1 MEPTRKKIYDKFVYG
16 GEVDF
21 WIHKLLSNKNL
32 SQVIYLSI
40 NGWISSLLLI
50 AHIGASS
57 IHKSSWSYSLS
68 QAWSFVRK
76 I

>member
-1 MEPTRKKIYDKFVYG
+1 MKPTRSFFYDKFVYG
-16 GEVDF
+16 GEVGF
-21 WIHKLLSNKNL
+21 WTQKLLGNKNL
-32 SQVIYLSI
+32 SQVIYLSR

-50 AHIGASS
+50 ARIGASS